1 MTLPRIYIGE
11 NTATKVSVSW
21 SIDLSKVKAAFLAYV
36 CNDASDR
43 IEGSREGAMPTRIL
57 RTCWRG
63 GAFAWRAGN
72 GRRRFPLGSLRFPF
86 FLRKIPGVFV
96 MFRMRFDLV
105 FFCPLTELDG
115 SEKQ

>member
-1 MTLPRIYIGE
+1 MAPFTLISNQRLKTGLRPYTATASWLIRDSAFRALKTSKMTLPRIYIGE

-21 SIDLSKVKAAFLAYV
+21 SIYLSKVKAAFLAYV

-63 GAFAWRAGN
+63 GAFAWLAGS
-72 GRRRFPLGSLRFPF
+72 GCRRFP
-86 FLRKIPGVFV
+86 
-96 MFRMRFDLV
+96 
-105 FFCPLTELDG
+105 
-115 SEKQ
+115 

>member
-21 SIDLSKVKAAFLAYV
+21 GIDLSKVKAVFLTYV

-57 RTCWRG
+57 
-63 GAFAWRAGN
+63 GAAALS
-72 GRRRFPLGSLRFPF
+72 LGWQVVAVGDFSKLPSR
-86 FLRKIPGVFV
+86 LEIPGVFV
-96 MFRMRFDLV
+96 MFRMRFDLG

-115 SEKQ
+115 NEKQ